1 VVIKMPSNQMNKHI
15 TEILDRA
22 SIAALSESELNEVRA
37 HVLECMSCR
46 DAYEAARLSAVVL
59 TSRAQA
65 TIEPS
70 PFFQTRVMAA
80 LREQQ
85 AVESVPAMLRLWRSA
100 KALVSTMAVT
110 TAALAVVSFMQP
122 SQTTPATEQTASAY
136 SEYAVIMDQDADDQ
150 MSYEQV
156 LSTIY
161 DDDDDAR

>member
-1 VVIKMPSNQMNKHI
+1 MKDKHI

-22 SIAALSESELNEVRA
+22 SIAMLSESELNEIRVHA
-37 HVLECMSCR
+37 LECMSCR

-59 TSRAQA
+59 KTRAE
-65 TIEPS
+65 TTFEPS

-100 KALVSTMAVT
+100 KTLVSTMAVT
-110 TAALAVVSFMQP
+110 TAALAVISVMQP
-122 SQTTPATEQTASAY
+122 STTTTAPDQTASAFSAY
-136 SEYAVIMDQDADDQ
+136 SVIMDQDADDQ

-161 DDDDDAR
+161 EDDDDAR

>member
-1 VVIKMPSNQMNKHI
+1 MKDKHI
-15 TEILDRA
+15 TEILDNA
-22 SIAALSESELNEVRA
+22 SIAALSESELNEIRA
-37 HVLECMSCR
+37 HALECMSCR
-46 DAYEAARLSAVVL
+46 DAFEAARLSAVVIK
-59 TSRAQA
+59 SRVEA

-100 KALVSTMAVT
+100 KVLVSTMAVT
-110 TAALAVVSFMQP
+110 TASLAVVSFIQP
-122 SQTTPATEQTASAY
+122 SQATPVVDQTASAY
-136 SEYAVIMDQDADDQ
+136 SAYSVIMDQTADDQ

-161 DDDDDAR
+161 EDDEDAR

>member
-1 VVIKMPSNQMNKHI
+1 MPSNQMNTHI

-22 SIAALSESELNEVRA
+22 SIAALSESDLNEVRA
-37 HVLECMSCR
+37 HVLECMACR
-46 DAYEAARLSAVVL
+46 DAYEAARLSAVVIKN
-59 TSRAQA
+59 RAQVV
-65 TIEPS
+65 IEPS

-100 KALVSTMAVT
+100 KALVSTMAVAT
-110 TAALAVVSFMQP
+110 ALAVISFMQP
-122 SQTTPATEQTASAY
+122 SQTTPATDQTASAY
-136 SEYAVIMDQDADDQ
+136 SAYSVIMDQGSDDQ

-161 DDDDDAR
+161 DDDDEAR

>member
-1 VVIKMPSNQMNKHI
+1 MKDKHI
-15 TEILDRA
+15 TEILDKA
-22 SIAALSESELNEVRA
+22 SIAMLSESELNEIRVHA
-37 HVLECMSCR
+37 LECVSCR
-46 DAYEAARLSAVVL
+46 DAFEAARLSAVVIK
-59 TSRAQA
+59 SRVEA

-110 TAALAVVSFMQP
+110 TAALAVVSFIQP
-122 SQTTPATEQTASAY
+122 SQTTTAPEQTTSVYSAY
-136 SEYAVIMDQDADDQ
+136 SVIMDQDADDQ

-161 DDDDDAR
+161 EDDDDAR

>member
-1 VVIKMPSNQMNKHI
+1 MKDKHI
-15 TEILDRA
+15 TEILDNV
-22 SIAALSESELNEVRA
+22 SIAMLSESELNEIRA
-37 HVLECMSCR
+37 HALECMSCR
-46 DAYEAARLSAVVL
+46 DAFEAARLSAVVIK
-59 TSRAQA
+59 SRVEA

-110 TAALAVVSFMQP
+110 TAALAVVSVIQP
-122 SQTTPATEQTASAY
+122 SQTATVGDQTASADSAY
-136 SEYAVIMDQDADDQ
+136 SVIMDQNADDQ

-156 LSTIY
+156 LNTIY
-161 DDDDDAR
+161 EEDDDAR

>member
-1 VVIKMPSNQMNKHI
+1 MPRKINAKHI
-15 TEILDRA
+15 TEILDKA
-22 SIAALSESELNEVRA
+22 SIAMLSESELNEIRVHA
-37 HVLECMSCR
+37 LECMSCR

-59 TSRAQA
+59 KSRAEV

-100 KALVSTMAVT
+100 KVLVSTMAVT

-122 SQTTPATEQTASAY
+122 TQTTTVPEQTASAY
-136 SEYAVIMDQDADDQ
+136 SAYSVIMDQDADDQ

-156 LSTIY
+156 LNTIY
-161 DDDDDAR
+161 EEDDDAR

>member
-1 VVIKMPSNQMNKHI
+1 MKDKHI
-15 TEILDRA
+15 TEILDNA
-22 SIAALSESELNEVRA
+22 SIAMLSESDLNEVRA

-46 DAYEAARLSAVVL
+46 GAYEAARLSAVVL
-59 TSRAQA
+59 RSRAQV

-85 AVESVPAMLRLWRSA
+85 AVESVPAFLRLWRSS
-100 KALVSTMAVT
+100 KALVSSMAVT

-122 SQTTPATEQTASAY
+122 SQTTPVPDQSTSVYSAY
-136 SEYAVIMDQDADDQ
+136 SVIMDQGAEDQ

-161 DDDDDAR
+161 EDDDDAR

>member
-1 VVIKMPSNQMNKHI
+1 MNKHI
-15 TEILDRA
+15 TEILDNA

-46 DAYEAARLSAVVL
+46 NAYEAARLSAVVM
-59 TSRAQA
+59 TKRAQVV
-65 TIEPS
+65 IEPS

-80 LREQQ
+80 LRDQQ

-100 KALVSTMAVT
+100 KVLVSTMAVT

-122 SQTTPATEQTASAY
+122 SQTTPAADQTASAY
-136 SEYAVIMDQDADDQ
+136 SAYAVIMDQNADEQ

-161 DDDDDAR
+161 EDEDDAR

>member
-1 VVIKMPSNQMNKHI
+1 MKDKHI
-15 TEILDRA
+15 TEILDKA
-22 SIAALSESELNEVRA
+22 SIATLSESELNEVRA

-59 TSRAQA
+59 KSRAEVV
-65 TIEPS
+65 IEPS

-100 KALVSTMAVT
+100 KAIVSTMAVT
-110 TAALAVVSFMQP
+110 TATLAFVSFMQP
-122 SQTTPATEQTASAY
+122 SQTAPATDQTASAY
-136 SEYAVIMDQDADDQ
+136 SAYSVIMDQNTDDQ

>member
-1 VVIKMPSNQMNKHI
+1 MKDKHI
-15 TEILDRA
+15 TEILDSA
-22 SIAALSESELNEVRA
+22 SIAMLSESELNEI
-37 HVLECMSCR
+37 HVHALECMSCR
-46 DAYEAARLSAVVL
+46 DAFEAARLTAVVMK
-59 TSRAQA
+59 SRAEV

-100 KALVSTMAVT
+100 KVLVSTMAVT
-110 TAALAVVSFMQP
+110 TAALAVVSFIQP
-122 SQTTPATEQTASAY
+122 SQTSPVVDQTASAY
-136 SEYAVIMDQDADDQ
+136 SEYSVIMDQNADDQ

-161 DDDDDAR
+161 EDDDDAR